1 MKYRQQAAPEFTTD
15 ADGQQLAH
23 VALANTDQRA
33 TLYAEDYQR
42 WLAAG
47 FSPYW
52 SLCDVGYGTR
62 YVLSSARTAGNKH
75 RSLTVA
81 RWVADAGKGQ
91 RVRYADGD
99 RLNLRRENL
108 VFEQGPAGSAV
119 AWLRPCKGIAGAE
132 SCPQDRDRPAHIRS
146 APTRPTETQREPTAP
161 PEPRQP
167 FTPRVVDV
175 AALGQRVRQ
184 QMTAQA
190 VEVTA

>member
-15 ADGQQLAH
+15 ADGQQLVH

-52 SLCDVGYGTR
+52 SLCDVGYGIQ
-62 YVLSSARTAGNKH
+62 YVLASARTAGNKH

-81 RWVADAGKGQ
+81 RWIADAGKGQ

-119 AWLRPCKGIAGAE
+119 AWLRPCKGIVGAE
-132 SCPQDRDRPAHIRS
+132 QCPQDSDRPAQPHS
-146 APTRPTETQREPTAP
+146 VPTRPTVTQQAP
-161 PEPRQP
+161 MTPRAP
-167 FTPRVVDV
+167 YVPRVVDV

-184 QMTAQA
+184 QMAAQA
-190 VEVTA
+190 VEVTP